1 MDRSSV
7 MTVWAVAG
15 ESGTLGGD
23 DQIGRTPEA
32 RIFGGVVGCTE
43 IRGGDPS
50 FDRAERPGGGG
61 RSSNETLFFSGV
73 TETGIGGSALD
84 GRSHRDVVFIAEDG
98 VEWVHWQ
105 DTSLLSFLCVDV
117 MDESMDMSL
126 RFRGRGRS
134 PASLWAK
141 QQSRPYGH
149 HAFGVGGRVKR
160 ELMRC

>member
-61 RSSNETLFFSGV
+61 RSSNETL
-73 TETGIGGSALD
+73 A
-84 GRSHRDVVFIAEDG
+84 R
-98 VEWVHWQ
+98 
-105 DTSLLSFLCVDV
+105 
-117 MDESMDMSL
+117 
-126 RFRGRGRS
+126 
-134 PASLWAK
+134 
-141 QQSRPYGH
+141 